1 MNRYNLGLLSD
12 DDRACIEFFKQATF
26 DNYNQKRLT
35 LEQQAIIAVKRLD
48 RGEINRAGVKKLIDA
63 SNDSEKLRS
72 LINEYRGVR

>member
-1 MNRYNLGLLSD
+1 MNNHNLALLSD
-12 DDRACIEFFKQATF
+12 DNRARIEFFKQATF

-35 LEQQAIIAVKRLD
+35 LEQQAIIAVKRLE

-63 SNDSEKLRS
+63 SNDSEKFRK